1 MLAPLVYA
9 LLNQHWLAAAAC
21 YVVAVITDIYD
32 GKLARKLNQ
41 SSPLGG
47 VLDHLTDALIVTA
60 GCWCLAKL
68 GLINSFLPWIITLAF
83 VQYMLDSKAL
93 AGASLKTS
101 RLGRYNGIGYYILLG
116 TGISA
121 YILPWPA
128 LSTGVFLAAWLLV
141 ATTVISMGDRAI
153 MLNRRKK
160 LNKQIC

>member
-68 GLINSFLPWIITLAF
+68 GLINSFLPWIIALAF

-93 AGASLKTS
+93 AGCLAQNKSTRTLQRH
-101 RLGRYNGIGYYILLG
+101 RLLHFARHRYQRLY
-116 TGISA
+116 T
-121 YILPWPA
+121 P
-128 LSTGVFLAAWLLV
+128 LA
-141 ATTVISMGDRAI
+141 RAFH
-153 MLNRRKK
+153 R
-160 LNKQIC
+160 CFF